1 MLKHKQDNNQIKKKI
16 IDIKKKKVTTAD
28 FLSNSNILIFQN
40 INQKKQLFNKLSQIY
55 ENIVGT
61 PKSKIIKLFL
71 DKEINESSGIGHG
84 VAIPNIQMT
93 EANSSIG
100 IYIKLNKSISFDAID
115 NEPVDIIFALISPK
129 NNDPNH
135 LKILAYL
142 SRLLTNKKTLKNLR
156 ATLDEEAIYAILT
169 NNIIN

>member
-1 MLKHKQDNNQIKKKI
+1 MLKHKQDNNQINKKI
-16 IDIKKKKVTTAD
+16 INIKKKKVTTAD

-55 ENIVGT
+55 ENIVAT
-61 PKSKIIKLFL
+61 HKSKIIKLFL

>member
-1 MLKHKQDNNQIKKKI
+1 MLKYKQDDNKIKKEI
-16 IDIKKKKVTTAD
+16 IDINKKKVATAD

-40 INQKKQLFNKLSQIY
+40 INQKKQLFNKLSRIC
-55 ENIVGT
+55 ENIIGT
-61 PKSKIIKLFL
+61 PKLKIIKLFL

-100 IYIKLNKSISFDAID
+100 IFIKLNNSINFDAID

>member
-1 MLKHKQDNNQIKKKI
+1 MLKHKQDNNQLKKEI
-16 IDIKKKKVTTAD
+16 IAIKKKKVTTAD

-142 SRLLTNKKTLKNLR
+142 SRLLTDKKTLKNLR